1 MPAVDKLLLE
11 EALQDSPQVPPAA
24 PVPLAGEQ
32 RPRRP
37 LQPLGAGEACAGP
50 PAGEEGAGAALL
62 PEPATA
68 QNGHPSSRADEPQ
81 GSQGP
86 CGWSLGVV
94 TPFQTQL
101 KLRLPA

>member
-11 EALQDSPQVPPAA
+11 EALQDSPQVSPAA

-37 LQPLGAGEACAGP
+37 LRPLGAGEACAGP
-50 PAGEEGAGAALL
+50 LGGEEGAGAALL
-62 PEPATA
+62 PEPATS
-68 QNGHPSSRADEPQ
+68 QSGHPSSRADEPR
-81 GSQGP
+81 GSQAP

-94 TPFQTQL
+94 TPSQTQL